1 MLSTVKGIVGKK
13 QVGNVFY
20 AVFDKV
26 SKLEVPV
33 IYTSPMYRV
42 NGGGL
47 LALPLYG
54 DVILACHDEI
64 SGEYYYHSTIVST
77 HLEDQILRVPGFAS
91 IPNSD
96 KTFDDSGRA
105 VKVKYQ
111 NQAGVGLEI
120 TRNNRP
126 APLTP
131 IGSVNLKSE
140 KGKKVGL
147 DDSPDVEAVVVQNQ
161 HGDGIILKGDGD
173 KLFSSRSIRT
183 STYGSQL
190 LESRGSSMDMHVVD
204 GLDITIENRSSGAM
218 GQTPSEQYWPNGKQ
232 PCRKW
237 GGIYLRSDNGDVS
250 IAANA
255 DTGDPEADGRIFIT
269 TPKARIQILEDGTI
283 AIDSTTSIKLRTDGD
298 LNMEGQNVNI
308 KANGSLNMHSTSDT
322 SISSDANVNAD
333 GGQIHLNSGNKINI
347 ATLGTHQDL
356 DLNDYKE

>member
-1 MLSTVKGIVGKK
+1 MLHTVKGIVKGRA
-13 QVGNVFY
+13 QGNKFS
-20 AVFDKV
+20 AVFEDDSDLIV
-26 SKLEVPV
+26 DV

-47 LALPLYG
+47 MALPVEG
-54 DVILACHDEI
+54 DIILAAYEES
-64 SGEYYYHSTIVST
+64 SGKYYYHSTIVDGERT
-77 HLEDQILRVPGFAS
+77 DEIML
-91 IPNSD
+91 IPNFAPFSD
-96 KTFDDSGRA
+96 GKAFDSEGRA
-105 VKVKYQ
+105 VKVKYEDQ
-111 NQAGVGLEI
+111 SGTGLEI
-120 TRNNRP
+120 IRDFRP
-126 APLTP
+126 APLSP
-131 IGSVNLKSE
+131 ITSVNLKSE

-147 DDSPDVEAVVVQNQ
+147 DDSPGVEAVVVQNQ
-161 HGDGIILKGDGD
+161 HGDGIILKGDSD

-218 GQTPSEQYWPNGKQ
+218 GQTPSEEYWPNGKQ

-333 GGQIHLNSGNKINI
+333 GDQIHLNSGNKINI